1 MGLRW
6 KKNEIGFTVAYW
18 DRVHTDLLPRL
29 DHMYAKAI
37 NYRFHQLGVSFLK
50 FRISISV
57 GYEVADKKNQADP
70 ATY

>member
-6 KKNEIGFTVAYW
+6 KKNEIIVTATYW

-37 NYRFHQLGVSFLK
+37 NYRFQSIGVGFLK
-50 FRISISV
+50 FRISFSV
-57 GYEVADKKNQADP
+57 GYSVADQKNQTDP
-70 ATY
+70 GSY